1 MSMNVRTNQPVDT
14 MATTPLEAVTA
25 PPSEPRQTTG
35 TSVIPLAAPEIQGN
49 EWTYIKH
56 CLDSGWVSS
65 VGSFVERFEM
75 DFADRLGSAHAVAT
89 MNGTAALHVALLV
102 AGVEPD
108 NEVVMPSLTFVA
120 PANAVRY
127 ARAWPVFVDAD
138 ADTWQMDVGRA
149 VDFLTGGCQWS
160 DGVLRNRD
168 TGRRIGAVLPVHV
181 LGHPVDMEPLLEVAV
196 KYGLP
201 VIEDA
206 AESLGALYRGR
217 PVGRFGRT
225 ACFSFNGNKVMT
237 TGGGGMLVTD
247 DAALADRARYLSTTA
262 KDDSVEGV
270 HGNVG
275 FNYRLTNLQAAMG
288 CAQLERLDEL
298 LAAKRRIALRYAAAL
313 EGILGLSLMPEAPWA
328 RSAFWLYTIRLD
340 ETEATCDAREL
351 RRRLRAAGI
360 DSRLFWQPLHR
371 SPAHAGAQTLGGAV
385 AEHLHRELL
394 SLPCSCGLSEA
405 AQERVINAV
414 RELLGA

>member
-1 MSMNVRTNQPVDT
+1 M
-14 MATTPLEAVTA
+14 EAA
-25 PPSEPRQTTG
+25 
-35 TSVIPLAAPEIQGN
+35 
-49 EWTYIKH
+49 
-56 CLDSGWVSS
+56 
-65 VGSFVERFEM
+65 ERF
-75 DFADRLGSAHAVAT
+75 
-89 MNGTAALHVALLV
+89 
-102 AGVEPD
+102 
-108 NEVVMPSLTFVA
+108 
-120 PANAVRY
+120 
-127 ARAWPVFVDAD
+127 
-138 ADTWQMDVGRA
+138 
-149 VDFLTGGCQWS
+149 
-160 DGVLRNRD
+160 
-168 TGRRIGAVLPVHV
+168 
-181 LGHPVDMEPLLEVAV
+181 
-196 KYGLP
+196 GLP
-201 VIEDA
+201 VVEDA
-206 AESLGALYRGR
+206 AEALGADYRGR
-217 PVGRFGRT
+217 GVGCFGQVS
-225 ACFSFNGNKVMT
+225 CFSFNGNKVMT

-262 KDDSVEGV
+262 KDDAVEGV
-270 HGNVG
+270 HGAVG
-275 FNYRLTNLQAAMG
+275 YNYRLTNLQAAVG
-288 CAQLERLDEL
+288 YAQLERLNQL

-313 EGILGLSLMPEAPWA
+313 EGILGLSPMPEAPWA

>member
-1 MSMNVRTNQPVDT
+1 MSATAQARASGVPTEKAPNLIPV
-14 MATTPLEAVTA
+14 AV
-25 PPSEPRQTTG
+25 
-35 TSVIPLAAPEIQGN
+35 PELVGN
-49 EWTYIKH
+49 EWAYVKD
-56 CLDSGWVSS
+56 CLDSGWISS
-65 VGSFVERFEM
+65 VGSFVTRFET
-75 DFADRLGSAHAVAT
+75 DFAARTGARHAVSMAS
-89 MNGTAALHVALLV
+89 GTAALHVALQV
-102 AGVEPD
+102 VGVRAD
-108 NEVVMPSLTFVA
+108 DEVLMPTLTFIA

-127 ARAWPVFVDAD
+127 AGAWPVFVDAEPE
-138 ADTWQMDVGRA
+138 TWQMDVALQEFHHARGDLWNRA
-149 VDFLTGGCQWS
+149 T
-160 DGVLRNRD
+160 R
-168 TGRRIGAVLPVHV
+168 RRIGAILPVHV
-181 LGHPVDMEPLLEVAV
+181 LGHPVDLEPLVEAAERF
-196 KYGLP
+196 GLP
-201 VIEDA
+201 VVEDA
-206 AESLGALYRGR
+206 AEALGADYRGR
-217 PVGRFGRT
+217 GVGCFGQVS
-225 ACFSFNGNKVMT
+225 CFSFNGNKVMT

-262 KDDSVEGV
+262 KDDAVEGV
-270 HGNVG
+270 HGAVG
-275 FNYRLTNLQAAMG
+275 YNYRLTNLQAAVG
-288 CAQLERLDEL
+288 YAQLERLNQL

-313 EGILGLSLMPEAPWA
+313 EGILGLSPMPEAPWA